1 MGQDQIIVLTVC
13 TTTTNLR
20 TTHGKT
26 KRKNLYSIDFLV
38 YILTSF
44 ALLFAAVMDNSF
56 STEFDKFS

>member
-1 MGQDQIIVLTVC
+1 MGQDRIIVLTVC

-26 KRKNLYSIDFLV
+26 KRKKLCFIDFLV
-38 YILTSF
+38 YTLTSF
-44 ALLFAAVMDNSF
+44 PVAAVMDNSF